1 MRMIRDG
8 EKFESVCLPACLSVC
23 VSVCLSH
30 GLDFVEA
37 INMSLDGS
45 PVAPEAA
52 TMPPDGFPVAPEA
65 DIISPH
71 GFPVAPKN
79 LSENFFLEMG
89 SVRRTSGAPSQHMIR
104 PPSER

>member
-1 MRMIRDG
+1 MVRSSSL
-8 EKFESVCLPACLSVC
+8 SVCLPVCLSVC
-23 VSVCLSH
+23 LSGRFH

-37 INMSLDGS
+37 IIMSLDGS

-71 GFPVAPKN
+71 GFPVAPEN

-89 SVRRTSGAPSQHMIR
+89 SVRRISGAPSQHKIR